1 MMNQIL
7 QWWVERPGATG
18 ATGLSATAIST
29 LSSLANQSADFWV
42 HFDAWVL
49 RATSVMGA
57 IVAGLTIVVLGLSI
71 HQKLKSDKKN
81 AAPDDRD

>member
-1 MMNQIL
+1 MINQIL

-29 LSSLANQSADFWV
+29 LSSLANLSADFWM

-57 IVAGLTIVVLGLSI
+57 FVAMLTIIVLILTVR
-71 HQKLKSDKKN
+71 QKLKSDKK
-81 AAPDDRD
+81 